1 MQLNATPEQA
11 EQLGALLDAWDAQLG
26 RLEAQP
32 LLQSQQ
38 QSQLQLTLTQSRRIL
53 ENYRRTLKR
62 DLARGLERLPASELF
77 RAISTA
83 QASMKQLDRL
93 EASLN
98 GDDNGS

>member
-1 MQLNATPEQA
+1 MRLNATPEQA

-32 LLQSQQ
+32 LLQSQPQ
-38 QSQLQLTLTQSRRIL
+38 PALTQSRRIL

-62 DLARGLERLPASELF
+62 DLARGLERLPAGELF
-77 RAISTA
+77 RAIRTA
-83 QASMKQLDRL
+83 QASMAQLDRL
-93 EASLN
+93 EAGLN